1 MWRSFQFRRGTVS
14 WIMACMKRALILGV
28 GIVCCGVVPGRADLT
43 VASLSTITT
52 DLAHN
57 VGGSHVK
64 VEAVIKAG
72 IDPHE
77 FEPTPGDVRKAAD
90 ANLVLFTGKGIE
102 GYLTKLQEAVGG
114 SSKFLN
120 IGRDIPSLTMNE
132 DGKKVEDPHWWHS
145 VENMKMATRVV
156 AAAFAKADPAN
167 TANYQ
172 RNTEIYLASLDELQR
187 WIRVKVSGLSH
198 EQRKLVT
205 SHDAL
210 QYFARDYGFTIYPV
224 KGISTNEEPSSQ
236 HVKEVIEVIRGEGV
250 KAVFFESIEN
260 PQTIKQISGETGAR
274 TGYTLYSDGLGD
286 TEANTYV
293 SMMRHNVSTIVDGLK

>member
-1 MWRSFQFRRGTVS
+1 MTF
-14 WIMACMKRALILGV
+14 MKRALLLGV
-28 GIVCCGVVPGRADLT
+28 GIICFGVVPSRADLT

-52 DLAHN
+52 DLALN

-72 IDPHE
+72 VDPHE
-77 FEPTPGDVRKAAD
+77 FEPTPGDVRKVAD

-102 GYLTKLQEAVGG
+102 GYLTKLEEAAGG
-114 SSKFLN
+114 PSKFLDL
-120 IGRDIPSLTMNE
+120 GTTIPSLTMREGEKN
-132 DGKKVEDPHWWHS
+132 VEDPHWWHS
-145 VENMKMATRVV
+145 VENMKRATRVV

-167 TANYQ
+167 AASYQ
-172 RNTEIYLASLDELQR
+172 KNAEQYLASLDELQR
-187 WIRVKVSGLSH
+187 WIRVKVAGLPH
-198 EQRKLVT
+198 DQRKLVT

-210 QYFARDYGFTIYPV
+210 QYFAHDYGFTIYPV

-236 HVKEVIEVIRGEGV
+236 HVKEIIEVIRGQKV

-260 PQTIKQISGETGAR
+260 PQAVDQISRETGAR

-286 TEANTYV
+286 TEANTYD
-293 SMMRHNVSTIVDGLK
+293 SMMRHNVSAIVDGLK